1 MMITSTAA
9 AGYGSGVAATSRLA
23 ALDWPELPDGVRDL
37 ALRLVQLIEENRRRS
52 GLPASVREEEA
63 LAEGVGALVDRVI
76 ESPARFGVQPMT
88 HERLCSDPSFRQA
101 VVQATRVRAS
111 RLWPLSRLLYM
122 LPGLEEVHCFRHDS
136 WVVTA
141 AGQKALLLGPG
152 NPFGS
157 DEEVV
162 AFFRDRVLG
171 LVGVVGATQLN
182 DGAPVAEATV
192 GGVMRLIV
200 AIKPAVSGDASVQA
214 TIRVSAAAATRTLDD
229 YVRQGVMP
237 PGVAAFLGACVA
249 GRANVL
255 IAGGTATGKTT
266 LMRVLA
272 GMIPDHETVVVIED
286 SAELHLEA
294 DRGDGPLDPLTGVR
308 RARPWVPLC
317 VNLCTVPPVLRGDA
331 GITMRELVRAAL
343 RFRPD
348 RILLGESRG
357 AEMADV
363 CTAMS
368 TGHDGS
374 LVTIHADSAALAV
387 ERAASYVME
396 SPRFSSS
403 AAGDQ
408 LAKRAVHQ
416 AIDLVVHLM
425 HGPAGARR
433 VSGVVALGE
442 TADHVVDVYDLGPEG
457 HLRRACRL
465 SGDLPP
471 RLRCRLRAHLPGEE
485 VPRA

>member
-1 MMITSTAA
+1 MNAAIHRDPRA
-9 AGYGSGVAATSRLA
+9 AGGELATR
-23 ALDWPELPDGVRDL
+23 DWPELPDGVRDL
-37 ALRLVQLIEENRRRS
+37 ALRLTQLIDENRRLS

-63 LAEGVGALVDRVI
+63 LPDGVAALVDRVI
-76 ESPARFGVQPMT
+76 ESPVRFGVQPMT
-88 HERLCSDPSFRQA
+88 QERLRTDPAFRLA
-101 VVQATRVRAS
+101 VIQATRVRAS
-111 RLWPLSRLLYM
+111 RLWPLSRLLYL
-122 LPGLEEVHCFRHDS
+122 LPGLEEIHCFRHDS

-141 AGQKALLLGPG
+141 AGRKALLSGAG

-162 AFFRDRVLG
+162 AFFRDRALG

-237 PGVAAFLGACVA
+237 PGVAAFLGACVES
-249 GRANVL
+249 RASLL

-272 GMIPDHETVVVIED
+272 GMIPDPETVVVIED

-294 DRGDGPLDPLTGVR
+294 DRGDGPLDRVTGR
-308 RARPWVPLC
+308 PTPRPWVPLC
-317 VNLCTVPPVLRGDA
+317 VNLCTVPPVLRSDA
-331 GITMRELVRAAL
+331 GVTMRDLVRAAL

-374 LVTIHADSAALAV
+374 MVTIHADSAVLAV
-387 ERAASYVME
+387 DRAASYVME
-396 SPRFSSS
+396 SPRFSSN
-403 AAGDQ
+403 AASHQ

-416 AIDLVVHLM
+416 AIDVVVHLT
-425 HGPAGARR
+425 HGPAGGRR

-442 TADHVVDVYDLGPEG
+442 AVDHVVEVYDLAPEG

-465 SGDLPP
+465 AGDLPP
-471 RLRCRLRAHLPGEE
+471 RLRARLRPYLPGEE
-485 VPRA
+485 VPHA

>member
-1 MMITSTAA
+1 VLTIHG
-9 AGYGSGVAATSRLA
+9 AGLA
-23 ALDWPELPDGVRDL
+23 EMDWPELPDGVRDL
-37 ALRLVQLIEENRRRS
+37 ATRLVRLVEENRRQS
-52 GLPASVREEEA
+52 GLAASVREEEA
-63 LAEGVGALVDRVI
+63 LAEGVEALVDRVI
-76 ESPARFGVQPMT
+76 EAPGRFGVQPLT
-88 HERLCSDPSFRQA
+88 HERLRADLTFRDA
-101 VVQATRVRAS
+101 VALATRVRAS

-122 LPGLEEVHCFRHDS
+122 LPGLEEIHCFRHDR

-141 AGQKALLLGPG
+141 RGQKARLRAAG

-157 DEEVV
+157 DEEVI
-162 AFFRDRVLG
+162 AFFRDRALG
-171 LVGVVGATQLN
+171 LVGVVGSTQLN

-200 AIKPAVSGDASVQA
+200 AIRPAISGDAGVQA
-214 TIRVSAAAATRTLDD
+214 TIRVAAAAATRTLDD

-237 PGVAAFLGACVA
+237 PGVAAFLSAGVA

-286 SAELHLEA
+286 SAELHLEG
-294 DRGDGPLDPLTGVR
+294 DRGDGPADPLTGHR
-308 RARPWVPLC
+308 RPRPWVPLC

-374 LVTIHADSAALAV
+374 MVTIHADSAVLAV
-387 ERAASYVME
+387 ERAASYMME
-396 SPRFSSS
+396 SQRFGGS
-403 AAGDQ
+403 ANGHS
-408 LAKRAVHQ
+408 LAKRALHQ
-416 AIDLVVHLM
+416 AIDVVVHLT

-433 VSGVVALGE
+433 VSGLVALGE
-442 TADHVVDVYDLGPEG
+442 AVDHVVEVYSLTPEG

-465 SGDLPP
+465 TGDLPP
-471 RLRCRLRAHLPGEE
+471 RLRARLRPHLAGDE
-485 VPRA
+485 VPYA

>member
-1 MMITSTAA
+1 VTL
-9 AGYGSGVAATSRLA
+9 VAARPALEL
-23 ALDWPELPDGVRDL
+23 LDWPELPDGVRDL
-37 ALRLVQLIEENRRRS
+37 SLRLTQLIEETRRMS
-52 GLPASVREEEA
+52 GLPPSVREEEA
-63 LAEGVGALVDRVI
+63 LPDAVRALVDRVI
-76 ESPARFGVQPMT
+76 ESPARFGVQPMA
-88 HERLCSDPSFRQA
+88 HERLRIDPAFRQA
-101 VVQATRVRAS
+101 VIDATRVRAS
-111 RLWPLSRLLYM
+111 RLWPLSRLLFQ
-122 LPGLEEVHCFRHDS
+122 LPGLEEIHCFRHDS

-141 AGQKALLLGPG
+141 AGHKAVLLNTG
-152 NPFGS
+152 NPFAS
-157 DEEVV
+157 DEDVV

-182 DGAPVAEATV
+182 DGAPIAEATV
-192 GGVMRLIV
+192 GGIMRIIV
-200 AIKPAVSGDASVQA
+200 AIKPAISGEPNVQA
-214 TIRVSAAAATRTLDD
+214 TIRASSAAATRTLDD
-229 YVRQGVMP
+229 YVRQAAMP
-237 PGVAAFLGACVA
+237 PGAAEFLGACIQ

-286 SAELHLEA
+286 SAELHLDA
-294 DRGDGPLDPLTGVR
+294 DRGDGPIEPGSGSR
-308 RARPWVPLC
+308 RPNPWVPLC
-317 VNLCTVPPVLRGDA
+317 VNLCTVPAVLRTEA
-331 GITMRELVRAAL
+331 GLTMRELVRSAL

-374 LVTIHADSAALAV
+374 MVTIHADNAFLAV

-396 SPRFSSS
+396 SPRFSSNS
-403 AAGDQ
+403 ASYE

-416 AIDLVVHLM
+416 AIDVVVHLT

-442 TADHVVDVYDLGPEG
+442 AIDHMAEVYGLAPEG
-457 HLRRACRL
+457 HLRRTCRL
-465 SGDLPP
+465 LGDLPP
-471 RLRCRLRAHLPGEE
+471 RLRARLAPHVRGDE
-485 VPRA
+485 VPYA

>member
-1 MMITSTAA
+1 MTADA
-9 AGYGSGVAATSRLA
+9 PTGAGPESSGYARLE

-37 ALRLVQLIEENRRRS
+37 AFRFSQILEDNRRMA
-52 GLPASVREEEA
+52 GLPPSVRDEEA
-63 LAEGVGALVDRVI
+63 LPEAVATLIDRAI
-76 ESPARFGVQPMT
+76 EAPARFGVQPMT
-88 HERLCSDPSFRQA
+88 SERLRNDPAFHEA
-101 VVQATRVRAS
+101 VMASTRVRAS

-122 LPGLEEVHCFRHDS
+122 LPGLEEIHCFRHDS

-141 AGQKALLLGPG
+141 AGEKAVLLDRG

-162 AFFRDRVLG
+162 VFFRDRVLG
-171 LVGVVGATQLN
+171 LIGVVGATQLN

-192 GGVMRLIV
+192 GGVMRVIV
-200 AIKPAVSGDASVQA
+200 AIKPAVSGEANVQA
-214 TIRVSAAAATRTLDD
+214 TIRTSAAAATRTLQD
-229 YVRQGVMP
+229 YVRQSVMP
-237 PGVAAFLGACVA
+237 SGVANFIGACVE
-249 GRANVL
+249 GRTNIL

-272 GMIPDHETVVVIED
+272 GMIPDRETVVVIED

-294 DRGDGPLDPLTGVR
+294 DRGDGAPDPATGR
-308 RARPWVPLC
+308 RQPRPWVPFC
-317 VNLCTVPPVLRGDA
+317 INLCTVPPVLRSEA
-331 GITMRELVRAAL
+331 GVTMRDLVRAAL

-374 LVTIHADSAALAV
+374 MVTIHADNAFLAV
-387 ERAASYVME
+387 ERAANYVME
-396 SPRFSSS
+396 SPRFSSN
-403 AAGDQ
+403 AASYE

-416 AIDLVVHLM
+416 AIDVVVHLT

-433 VSGVVALGE
+433 VSGVVGLGE
-442 TADHVVDVYDLGPEG
+442 AVDHAVEVYGHSPEG
-457 HLRRACRL
+457 QLRRSCRL
-465 SGDLPP
+465 IGDLPP
-471 RLRCRLRAHLPGEE
+471 RLRARLRPYLRGDE
-485 VPRA
+485 VPYA

>member
-1 MMITSTAA
+1 MLTMATAD
-9 AGYGSGVAATSRLA
+9 GLAT
-23 ALDWPELPDGVRDL
+23 LDWPELPDGVRDL
-37 ALRLVQLIEENRRRS
+37 ALRLTQLIEEMRRLN
-52 GLPASVREEEA
+52 GLPPSVREEETLLEA
-63 LAEGVGALVDRVI
+63 VAALVDRVI
-76 ESPARFGVQPMT
+76 ESPVRFGVQPMT
-88 HERLCSDPSFRQA
+88 QERLRTDPAFRRA
-101 VVQATRVRAS
+101 VVEATRVRAS
-111 RLWPLSRLLYM
+111 RLWPLSRLLYL
-122 LPGLEEVHCFRHDS
+122 LPGLEEIHCFRHDN

-141 AGQKALLLGPG
+141 AGQKAQLSSSG

-157 DEEVV
+157 DEDVV
-162 AFFRDRVLG
+162 AFFRDRALG
-171 LVGVVGATQLN
+171 LVGVVGSTQLN

-200 AIKPAVSGDASVQA
+200 AIKPAISGDAGVQA
-214 TIRVSAAAATRTLDD
+214 TIRASAAAATRTLDD

-237 PGVAAFLGACVA
+237 PGVAAFLAACMA
-249 GRANVL
+249 GRANLL

-272 GMIPDHETVVVIED
+272 GLIAAPETVVVIED

-294 DRGDGPLDPLTGVR
+294 DRGDGPLHPLTGR
-308 RARPWVPLC
+308 RQPRPWVPLC
-317 VNLCTVPPVLRGDA
+317 VNLCTVPAVLRNDA
-331 GITMRELVRAAL
+331 GITMRDLVRSAL

-374 LVTIHADSAALAV
+374 MVTIHADSAVLAI

-396 SPRFSSS
+396 SPRFSSN
-403 AAGDQ
+403 AASYE

-416 AIDLVVHLM
+416 AIDVVVHLT
-425 HGPAGARR
+425 HGQSGARR

-442 TADHVVDVYDLGPEG
+442 AVDHVVEVYTQAPEG
-457 HLRRACRL
+457 QLRRAGRL
-465 SGDLPP
+465 IGDLPP
-471 RLRCRLRAHLPGEE
+471 RLRARLRAHLPGDE
-485 VPRA
+485 VPYA

>member
-1 MMITSTAA
+1 M
-9 AGYGSGVAATSRLA
+9 
-23 ALDWPELPDGVRDL
+23 DWPELPDGVRDI
-37 ALRLVQLIEENRRRS
+37 AQRLTQLIEESRRLS
-52 GLPASVREEEA
+52 GLPPSVREEES
-63 LAEGVGALVDRVI
+63 LPEGVAALVDRVI
-76 ESPARFGVQPMT
+76 ESPARFGIQPMT
-88 HERLCSDPSFRQA
+88 QERLRTDPAFRRA
-101 VVQATRVRAS
+101 VIEATHVRAS
-111 RLWPLSRLLYM
+111 RLWPLSRLLYL
-122 LPGLEEVHCFRHDS
+122 LPGLEEIHCFRHDS

-141 AGQKALLLGPG
+141 GGQKALLSTGG
-152 NPFGS
+152 CPFGS

-162 AFFRDRVLG
+162 AFFRDRALG
-171 LVGVVGATQLN
+171 LVGVVGSPQLN
-182 DGAPVAEATV
+182 DGAPIAEATV

-200 AIKPAVSGDASVQA
+200 AIKPAISGDSGVQA
-214 TIRVSAAAATRTLDD
+214 TIRVSAAAATRSLDD

-237 PGVAAFLGACVA
+237 PGVATFLA
-249 GRANVL
+249 GCIGGCANLL

-272 GMIPDHETVVVIED
+272 GMIPGHETVVVIED

-294 DRGDGPLDPLTGVR
+294 DRGDGEPDPLTGLR
-308 RARPWVPLC
+308 RPRPWVPLC
-317 VNLCTVPPVLRGDA
+317 VNLCVVPGVLRGDA
-331 GITMRELVRAAL
+331 GVTMRDLVRAAL

-374 LVTIHADSAALAV
+374 MVTIHADSALLAI

-396 SPRFSSS
+396 SPRFSSN
-403 AAGDQ
+403 AASYQ

-416 AIDLVVHLM
+416 AIDVVVHLT

-442 TADHVVDVYDLGPEG
+442 AADHVVEVYDQAPEG
-457 HLRRACRL
+457 HLRRVCRL

-471 RLRCRLRAHLPGEE
+471 RLRARLRAHLPGDE
-485 VPRA
+485 VPHA

>member
-1 MMITSTAA
+1 MNTA
-9 AGYGSGVAATSRLA
+9 VHPPLEL
-23 ALDWPELPDGVRDL
+23 LDWPELPDAVRDVSQ
-37 ALRLVQLIEENRRRS
+37 RLTQLIEESRRMS
-52 GLPASVREEEA
+52 GQPPTVREEEA
-63 LAEGVGALVDRVI
+63 LPDTAAAMVDRVI
-76 ESPARFGVQPMT
+76 ESPAPFGVPPMT
-88 HERLCSDPSFRQA
+88 HERLRTDAAFRKA
-101 VVQATRVRAS
+101 VIEATRIRAS
-111 RLWPLSRLLYM
+111 RLWPLSRLLFQV
-122 LPGLEEVHCFRHDS
+122 PGLEEIHCFRHDS

-141 AGQKALLLGPG
+141 AGRKATLLNTG

-162 AFFRDRVLG
+162 SFFRDRVLG

-182 DGAPVAEATV
+182 DGAPIAEATV
-192 GGVMRLIV
+192 GGIMRVIV
-200 AIKPAVSGDASVQA
+200 AIKPAISGQANIQA
-214 TIRVSAAAATRTLDD
+214 TIRTSAAAATRTLDD
-229 YVRQGVMP
+229 YVRQAVMP
-237 PGVAAFLGACVA
+237 PGLADFLTACVH

-286 SAELHLEA
+286 SAELHLDA
-294 DRGDGPLDPLTGVR
+294 DRGDGPSDPITGCR
-308 RARPWVPLC
+308 EMRPWVPLC
-317 VNLCTVPPVLRGDA
+317 INLCTVPSVLRTDA
-331 GITMRELVRAAL
+331 GLTMRELVRSAL

-374 LVTIHADSAALAV
+374 MVTIHADSAFLAV

-396 SPRFSSS
+396 SPRFGNNS
-403 AAGDQ
+403 ASYE

-416 AIDLVVHLM
+416 AIDVVVHLT
-425 HGPAGARR
+425 HGAAGSRR

-442 TADHVVDVYDLGPEG
+442 AADHLTGVYGLAPEG
-457 HLRRACRL
+457 HLRRVCRL
-465 SGDLPP
+465 LGDLPP
-471 RLRCRLRAHLPGEE
+471 RLRARLGPHLPGDE
-485 VPRA
+485 VPYA

>member
-1 MMITSTAA
+1 MTATAA
-9 AGYGSGVAATSRLA
+9 RDALEL
-23 ALDWPELPDGVRDL
+23 LDWPELPDGVSDL
-37 ALRLVQLIEENRRRS
+37 ALRLTHLVEETRRVS
-52 GLPASVREEEA
+52 GLPPSVREEEA
-63 LAEGVGALVDRVI
+63 LPDALTALVDRVI
-76 ESPARFGVQPMT
+76 ESPARFGVQPIT
-88 HERLCSDPSFRQA
+88 QERLRIDPVFRQA
-101 VVQATRVRAS
+101 VIEAARVRAS
-111 RLWPLSRLLYM
+111 RLWPLSRLLFQ
-122 LPGLEEVHCFRHDS
+122 LPGLEEIHCFRHDS

-141 AGQKALLLGPG
+141 AGQKAVLLNTG

-182 DGAPVAEATV
+182 DGAPIAEATV
-192 GGVMRLIV
+192 GGIMRVIV

-214 TIRVSAAAATRTLDD
+214 TIRASAAAATRTLDD
-229 YVRQGVMP
+229 YVRQAVMP
-237 PGVAAFLGACVA
+237 PGVAEFLGACVQ

-272 GMIPDHETVVVIED
+272 GMIPDHETIVVIED
-286 SAELHLEA
+286 SAELHLEG
-294 DRGDGPLDPLTGVR
+294 DRGDGPIDPTTGYR
-308 RARPWVPLC
+308 RPRPWVPLC
-317 VNLCTVPPVLRGDA
+317 VNLCTVPSVFRTDA
-331 GITMRELVRAAL
+331 GISMRDLVRAAL

-374 LVTIHADSAALAV
+374 LVTIHADNAFLAV
-387 ERAASYVME
+387 ERAANYVME
-396 SPRFSSS
+396 SPRFSSNS
-403 AAGDQ
+403 ASYE

-416 AIDLVVHLM
+416 AIDVVVHLT
-425 HGPAGARR
+425 HGAAGARK

-442 TADHVVDVYDLGPEG
+442 AVDHVVEVYGLAPEG
-457 HLRRACRL
+457 HLRRTCRL
-465 SGDLPP
+465 AGDLPP
-471 RLRCRLRAHLPGEE
+471 RLRARLGPYLHGDD
-485 VPRA
+485 VPYA